1 MRRWAD
7 TGRAGCAADTPRLGD
22 GYWECNVPSVLHE
35 AGRPNQ
41 FDLFRQMAKL
51 AADQEHLLLRTRQRL
66 YALEATEA
74 LRAAGRPPRD
84 RIEFVSQYG
93 EDLLLFD
100 LLGHEPRGMI
110 IEAGAFDGKHYSVS
124 NAFDAMGWTT
134 LLIEPIPEMA
144 ERARRNRANARVEA
158 CALAA
163 PNSPGSI
170 TLSVTGDAL
179 GGMLSHV
186 QMTETQRKMVEYH
199 KASVTPITVAART
212 LSDLL
217 GSQSGPID
225 ALILDVEGYEI
236 AALQGLN
243 FNVHAPRI
251 MLIEDN
257 SRREESELSTFMQRL
272 PYTQVGWLQVNR
284 IYIHQQAGN
293 ELTRARALRSALTP
307 D

>member
-1 MRRWAD
+1 
-7 TGRAGCAADTPRLGD
+7 
-22 GYWECNVPSVLHE
+22 VPSVLHE

-51 AADQEHLLLRTRQRL
+51 AADQEQLLLRTRQRL

-144 ERARRNRANARVEA
+144 ERARRNRPNARVEA

-243 FNVHAPRI
+243 FNLHAPRI

-257 SRREESELSTFMQRL
+257 SRREESELGAFMQRL
-272 PYTQVGWLQVNR
+272 PYTQIGWLQVNR

-293 ELTRARALRSALTP
+293 ELARARVLRSALTP

>member
-1 MRRWAD
+1 MPA
-7 TGRAGCAADTPRLGD
+7 
-22 GYWECNVPSVLHE
+22 VFHE

-41 FDLFRQMAKL
+41 FDVLRQLAKL
-51 AADQEHLLLRTRQRL
+51 AADQEQLLLRTRQRV
-66 YALEATEA
+66 YGLEAAEA
-74 LRAAGRPPRD
+74 LRSSGRTPRE

-93 EDLLLFD
+93 EDMLLYD
-100 LLGHEPRGMI
+100 LLGHEPRGMM

-124 NAFDAMGWTT
+124 NCFDAMGWKT

-144 ERARRNRANARVEA
+144 ERARRNRPNARVEA

-163 PNSPGSI
+163 PNAPSHI

-199 KASVTPITVAART
+199 KASVTPVSVPART
-212 LSDLL
+212 LSEVL
-217 GSQSGPID
+217 GSQCGPID

-243 FNVHAPRI
+243 FAIHAPRI

-293 ELTRARALRSALTP
+293 ELARARALKAALTP

>member
-1 MRRWAD
+1 MMTVEYSA
-7 TGRAGCAADTPRLGD
+7 
-22 GYWECNVPSVLHE
+22 EKVVPSVLHD
-35 AGRPNQ
+35 ASRPSQ
-41 FDLFRQMAKL
+41 FDLFRQLAKL
-51 AADQEHLLLRTRQRL
+51 AADQEQLLLRTRQRL
-66 YALEATEA
+66 YALEAAET
-74 LRAAGRPPRD
+74 LRASGREPRE

-93 EDLLLFD
+93 EDLLLVD
-100 LLGHEPRGMI
+100 LLGHVPRGLI
-110 IEAGAFDGKHYSVS
+110 VEAGAFDGKHYSVS
-124 NAFDAMGWTT
+124 NAFDAMGWKT

-144 ERARRNRANARVEA
+144 ERARRLRPNARVEA

-163 PNSPGSI
+163 PNSPSTI
-170 TLSVTGDAL
+170 TLSVTSDSL

-186 QMTETQRKMVEYH
+186 QMTQTQRKMVEYH
-199 KASVTPITVAART
+199 RASVTPIAVAART
-212 LSDLL
+212 LSDVL
-217 GSQSGPID
+217 GPQSGPID

-243 FNVHAPRI
+243 LGVHAPRI

-257 SRREESELSTFMQRL
+257 SRREESELSAFMQRL

-293 ELTRARALRSALTP
+293 ELARAKALKAALTP

>member
-1 MRRWAD
+1 M
-7 TGRAGCAADTPRLGD
+7 
-22 GYWECNVPSVLHE
+22 
-35 AGRPNQ
+35 
-41 FDLFRQMAKL
+41 M
-51 AADQEHLLLRTRQRL
+51 
-66 YALEATEA
+66 
-74 LRAAGRPPRD
+74 
-84 RIEFVSQYG
+84 
-93 EDLLLFD
+93 
-100 LLGHEPRGMI
+100 

-124 NAFDAMGWTT
+124 HAFDAMGWKT

-144 ERARRNRANARVEA
+144 ERARRNRPNARVEA

-163 PNSPGSI
+163 PNTPSTI
-170 TLSVTGDAL
+170 TLSVTSDSL

-186 QMTETQRKMVEYH
+186 NMTETQRKMVEYH
-199 KASVTPITVAART
+199 KASVTPVSVAART
-212 LSDLL
+212 LSDVL
-217 GSQSGPID
+217 GAQSGPID

-243 FNVHAPRI
+243 FALHAPRI

-257 SRREESELSTFMQRL
+257 SRREESELSAFMQRL

-293 ELTRARALRSALTP
+293 ELARAGDLKAMLMP